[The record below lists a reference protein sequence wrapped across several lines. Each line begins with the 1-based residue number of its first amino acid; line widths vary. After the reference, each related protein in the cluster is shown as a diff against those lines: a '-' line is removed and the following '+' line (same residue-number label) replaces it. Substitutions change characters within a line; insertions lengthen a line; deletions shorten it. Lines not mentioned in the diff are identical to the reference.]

1 MKINK
6 MEELAVAEPYELE
19 QLQNR
24 YRDNIR
30 YARRNGEDTEPYELE
45 LSYVQR
51 EIHIRH
57 MREAAAENFN
67 RASFHYENR
76 V

>member
-6 MEELAVAEPYELE
+6 MEDLAIAEPYELE
-19 QLQNR
+19 HLQNR

-30 YARRNGEDTEPYELE
+30 YARRNGEDTEAFELE

-51 EIHIRH
+51 EIHVRQL
-57 MREAAAENFN
+57 RDASAEKFN
-67 RASFHYENR
+67 RSSFHYENR